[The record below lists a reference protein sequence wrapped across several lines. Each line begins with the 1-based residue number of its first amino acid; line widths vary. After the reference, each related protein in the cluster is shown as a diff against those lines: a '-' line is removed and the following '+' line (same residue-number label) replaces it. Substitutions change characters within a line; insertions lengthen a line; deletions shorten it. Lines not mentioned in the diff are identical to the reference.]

1 MPAALPVG
9 VVQAEASAR
18 ALALARSR
26 SDVVQAPAQLR
37 RPPARP
43 VRILLTRLSV
53 HEPVHDVCKKAASL
67 WARGEMLGTTVASDA
82 LVKSPTWEN
91 GITFCA

>member
-43 VRILLTRLSV
+43 VRILL
-53 HEPVHDVCKKAASL
+53 
-67 WARGEMLGTTVASDA
+67 
-82 LVKSPTWEN
+82 
-91 GITFCA
+91 